1 MIESEDLL
9 PSLLLYT
16 CLHGMNYLSCLSS
29 DSCLVCTRIWWL
41 QLTNQIL
48 PIYDYACLSTAFRI
62 WSCSVN
68 VSYIPSTCSYVD
80 VGATSEKLCLSMEY
94 LYAECVPFLFFCLFV
109 LRQLMNDI
117 FMWLVMY
124 VYINLY
130 TCSAN
135 GIYIYIYIYMF
146 FSSSSSP
153 SCSLKI

>member
-1 MIESEDLL
+1 MIESGDLL
-9 PSLLLYT
+9 LSLLLYT
-16 CLHGMNYLSCLSS
+16 CLYGMSYLSCLSN
-29 DSCLVCTRIWWL
+29 DSFVVCMHIRWL

-48 PIYDYACLSTAFRI
+48 PIYDSACLLTAFLI
-62 WSCSVN
+62 CSCSVN
-68 VSYIPSTCSYVD
+68 VSNIHSTCNYVN
-80 VGATSEKLCLSMEY
+80 VGATSEKLCLSMEN

-130 TCSAN
+130 TCSAD
-135 GIYIYIYIYMF
+135 GIYIYNVF
-146 FSSSSSP
+146 PSSFS